1 MKMFSALALTA
12 LLGTSAAFAANTAG
26 STSTGGTTST
36 STAAP
41 ASTTASKGMSSKA
54 CNKQADEKK
63 LTGEARTSFV
73 KDCRAGK
80 AAK

>member
-1 MKMFSALALTA
+1 MKMLSALALTV

-26 STSTGGTTST
+26 SASAT
-36 STAAP
+36 P
-41 ASTTASKGMSSKA
+41 ATTASTHSSSKA

-73 KDCRAGK
+73 KDCREGK

>member
-12 LLGTSAAFAANTAG
+12 LLGTSAAFAANTG
-26 STSTGGTTST
+26 STSTSGTTSS

-41 ASTTASKGMSSKA
+41 ASTTTSTKGMSSKA
-54 CNKQADEKK
+54 CNKHADEKK